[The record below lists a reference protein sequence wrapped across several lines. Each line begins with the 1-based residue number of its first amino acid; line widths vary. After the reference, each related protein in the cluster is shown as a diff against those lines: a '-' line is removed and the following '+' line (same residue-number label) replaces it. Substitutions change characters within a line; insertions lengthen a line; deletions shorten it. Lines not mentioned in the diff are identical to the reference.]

1 MRRVRRVSGHRQVGR
16 ERGVALIMAIVIM
29 FILTAM
35 GLALVFST
43 TTEFQI
49 AGAET
54 VATKT
59 FYSADSGIQYAFA
72 QAKRATYTGPGC
84 TVSGTAYSNSF
95 CFDVAERSTLS
106 TTNSITVRV
115 APLRVVDYQLAP
127 GTGLDIGSLPL
138 YNVTRHADSFA
149 TDTTLNSSRQ
159 VGVDMVIGP
168 VPLSIEDLN

>member
-1 MRRVRRVSGHRQVGR
+1 
-16 ERGVALIMAIVIM
+16 MAIVIM

-35 GLALVFST
+35 GLALVFTT

-72 QAKRATYTGPGC
+72 QAKHATYTGPGC
-84 TVSGTAYSNSF
+84 TVGGTLYSNSF
-95 CFDVAERSTLS
+95 CFDVAERSQNS

-115 APLRVVDYQLAP
+115 TPMRVVDYQIAP

-138 YNVTRHADSFA
+138 YNVTRHTDSFA
-149 TDTTLNSSRQ
+149 TDTNLKSARQ

>member
-1 MRRVRRVSGHRQVGR
+1 
-16 ERGVALIMAIVIM
+16 MAILVM
-29 FILTAM
+29 FILTIF

-72 QAKRATYTGPGC
+72 QTKHAVYSGPGC
-84 TVSGTAYSNSF
+84 TVGGTTYSNSF
-95 CFDVAERSTLS
+95 CFDVAERSTS
-106 TTNSITVRV
+106 SAKNSITVRI
-115 APLRVVDYQLAP
+115 APLRVVDYQIAP
-127 GTGLDIGSLPL
+127 GTQLDIGSLPL
-138 YNVTRHADSFA
+138 YNVTRHTDSFA
-149 TDTTLNSSRQ
+149 TDTRLNSARQ
-159 VGVDMVIGP
+159 VGVDFVAGP